1 MQCPV
6 CDEKMKEVER
16 QGVGIDICPGCKGI
30 WLDRGELEKLIE
42 MSRNDGAGARE
53 VEEPLRREDP
63 SLRLPEREYR
73 SHDDGHHGHD
83 DHQKRG
89 DYYRD
94 DRDRGHGSSGSRRR
108 GSWLTDILEG
118 IGGGD

>member
-6 CDEKMKEVER
+6 CDEKLREVER
-16 QGVGIDICPGCKGI
+16 QGVAIDICPGCKGI

-42 MSRNDGAGARE
+42 MSRNDGAALRQAPE
-53 VEEPLRREDP
+53 PSRREEP
-63 SLRLPEREYR
+63 SVRLPEREYR
-73 SHDDGHHGHD
+73 SDDDGHRGHD
-83 DHQKRG
+83 DHR
-89 DYYRD
+89 DRDEHYRD
-94 DRDRGHGSSGSRRR
+94 DRERQHGSSGNRRR